1 MEETWLQAYAR
12 TSVFTILS
20 RIEQGRLTLICKYL
34 SQKDHTHVYG
44 KASDDGLE
52 ATVVF
57 NSPRVWDRICRGF
70 DLGVAESYMMQ
81 ELECDDLL
89 GLFSIYLANQKVLGF
104 SGGGWLHQL
113 IPRLTYLLSGTSNDI
128 DHARKNASFHYD
140 TSNDH
145 FASFLSPD
153 MNYSSALWSADP
165 GETLHTAQRRKV
177 HNIIDQARI
186 TSSDHVL
193 DIGCGW
199 GDLAMEAVKRTGCR
213 VTGLTLSAEQKRLAE
228 KRVEEAGLEKQIEI
242 LLCDY
247 RHAPRPDTGYD
258 CVVSVE
264 MLEHVGDK
272 YMKQYFTSISRLL
285 NPAGGRMV
293 VQGITILNSVGH
305 VSRFTP
311 QSNGKKSN
319 VGAFLDRYIFPGGY
333 LPTINQLLTCIHTGS
348 KGTLEVDHVQNIG
361 THYIKTLQYWRE
373 NFQGNWEIIRA
384 SFLTKNST
392 ATEDEIEHFRRRWV
406 YYFTYCEA
414 GFRARLLGDY
424 VISAVMTPDVVI
436 TGDVKY

>member
-1 MEETWLQAYAR
+1 
-12 TSVFTILS
+12 
-20 RIEQGRLTLICKYL
+20 
-34 SQKDHTHVYG
+34 
-44 KASDDGLE
+44 
-52 ATVVF
+52 
-57 NSPRVWDRICRGF
+57 
-70 DLGVAESYMMQ
+70 
-81 ELECDDLL
+81 
-89 GLFSIYLANQKVLGF
+89 
-104 SGGGWLHQL
+104 
-113 IPRLTYLLSGTSNDI
+113 
-128 DHARKNASFHYD
+128 
-140 TSNDH
+140 
-145 FASFLSPD
+145 
-153 MNYSSALWSADP
+153 MNYSSAFWSPDP

-228 KRVEEAGLEKQIEI
+228 KRVGEAGLEKQIEI

-305 VSRFTP
+305 VSRTCRTSSHPCKLTESHHRATAKNQMSARSSTDTSSQEATSPPSTSSSRASTLAPRAPLKSTTLRTLAPTTSRPSNAGGRTSRATGRLFGVAFSPRTP
-311 QSNGKKSN
+311 WLPRTRLSISDGDGSYVLSQVPKKI
-319 VGAFLDRYIFPGGY
+319 FLTVITSIT
-333 LPTINQLLTCIHTGS
+333 LPIVRLASGHG
-348 KGTLEVDHVQNIG
+348 
-361 THYIKTLQYWRE
+361 
-373 NFQGNWEIIRA
+373 FWEIML
-384 SFLTKNST
+384 SVPL
-392 ATEDEIEHFRRRWV
+392 
-406 YYFTYCEA
+406 
-414 GFRARLLGDY
+414 
-424 VISAVMTPDVVI
+424 
-436 TGDVKY
+436 